1 MNSALK
7 LINDFGILHMS
18 WGQGVMIL
26 IGFLLLYLA
35 IKKNFEP
42 LLLVPIGFGG
52 ILANLPEAGL
62 ALSAVENALHA
73 ADPAVLRDFAAIL
86 HLDIFTADVIKETIK
101 TANPKELVELHLLA
115 EKYKYSDGMLYQFY
129 NVAIASGIAPLL
141 IFMGVGA
148 MTDFGPLLANPKTLL
163 LGAAA
168 QFGIFTT
175 VLGALGL
182 SSLGVM
188 NFSIAQ
194 AASIGIIGAIDG
206 PTSIYVSGLLAPHML
221 GPITVAA
228 YSYMSLV
235 PIIMPP
241 VIYMMTTKK
250 ERAIRMPYSSRKIS
264 RRTRIMFPIIVTVLV
279 GTLVPF
285 ATPLIGMLMLGN
297 LMRESGA
304 VERLTK
310 ASSNEIANTV
320 TLFLGLAIG
329 STMGGEAFL
338 KKETLFI
345 LILGLLA
352 FGLDCVAGVFFAKIL
367 NFITGGKVNPI
378 IGAAGISAFPMAA
391 RVCQRVAQEEDFEN
405 FLLMHA
411 MGANAA
417 GQVASV
423 VAGGVVLALMG
434 AGG

>member
-1 MNSALK
+1 MIDQETIGLLMKGVNNVTWQSL
-7 LINDFGILHMS
+7 
-18 WGQGVMIL
+18 VMIGVSFVL
-26 IGFLLLYLA
+26 FYLA
-35 IKKNFEP
+35 IVKDYEP
-42 LLLVPIGFGG
+42 LLLLPIGAGCM
-52 ILANLPEAGL
+52 LANLP
-62 ALSAVENALHA
+62 LSPLMDEHGMLRLLYGMGVENELYPLFIFIGIGAL
-73 ADPAVLRDFAAIL
+73 
-86 HLDIFTADVIKETIK
+86 
-101 TANPKELVELHLLA
+101 
-115 EKYKYSDGMLYQFY
+115 
-129 NVAIASGIAPLL
+129 
-141 IFMGVGA
+141 
-148 MTDFGPLLANPKTLL
+148 TDFGPLLENPKFVL
-163 LGAAA
+163 LGAAG
-168 QFGIFTT
+168 QFGIFLT
-175 VLGALGL
+175 LILALLMG
-182 SSLGVM
+182 
-188 NFSIAQ
+188 FTPPE

-235 PIIMPP
+235 PVIMPP
-241 VIYMMTTKK
+241 VIYALTTKK
-250 ERAIRMPYSSRKIS
+250 ERAIRMPYSQRKIS
-264 RRTRIMFPIIVTVLV
+264 RRTRIMFPIIITVLV

-297 LMRESGA
+297 LMKESGV

-320 TLFLGLAIG
+320 TLLLGLAIG
-329 STMGGEAFL
+329 STMLGTDFL
-338 KKETLFI
+338 KTSTLFI
-345 LILGLLA
+345 LVLGLLA
-352 FGLDCVAGVFFAKIL
+352 FVVDCAAGVLFAK
-367 NFITGGKVNPI
+367 FINMATGGNTVNPI

-391 RVCQRVAQEEDFEN
+391 RVCQRVAQDDDFEN